1 MWILKSVSVQMS
13 YVFLSQWE
21 VPNVYGN
28 VILGIKDS
36 LTRDLVYIL
45 MAKGLHCCAIKV
57 SKSSKGTG
65 EWVWAIEFQQHWKY
79 GKPFL
84 RERIVKMG
92 CEGDVVTSA
101 VCRVMV

>member
-1 MWILKSVSVQMS
+1 MS
-13 YVFLSQWE
+13 YAFLSQWE

-57 SKSSKGTG
+57 SKLSELTG
-65 EWVWAIEFQQHWKY
+65 WFGQLNLKKMENLD
-79 GKPFL
+79 GPFL
-84 RERIVKMG
+84 EKERKNWEVRE
-92 CEGDVVTSA
+92 VV
-101 VCRVMV
+101 

>member
-1 MWILKSVSVQMS
+1 MRILKLVSVQMS
-13 YVFLSQWE
+13 YAFLSQWE

-57 SKSSKGTG
+57 SKPSELTGWFGQLNLKKMENLKGPDLEKESKIG
-65 EWVWAIEFQQHWKY
+65 
-79 GKPFL
+79 
-84 RERIVKMG
+84 R
-92 CEGDVVTSA
+92 
-101 VCRVMV
+101 